1 MKLGLEG
8 KLAFVS
14 GGSRGIGLAIARAF
28 LAEGAC
34 VAITGRDVASLEAA
48 RGALERDFP
57 NAKLAAIAADMAD
70 ENAVARALDQAE
82 RDIGPVHAAVANAGT
97 GKSAPGFAISR
108 ADWSASL
115 DANLL
120 TGALLASA
128 VLPRLVARKAGS
140 LTFISSI
147 AGLEALGAPTPYSA
161 AKAGL
166 EAAMRSYSRL
176 AGPDGVRVNSVAPGN
191 VLFPGGS
198 WEEKLS
204 QQKGS
209 VEAMIRAQVPLTRF
223 ASPEEIADM
232 VIFLASER
240 ASFVTGATMVVD
252 GGQTR
257 SF

>member
-1 MKLGLEG
+1 MRLGLEG
-8 KLAFVS
+8 KAAFIS

-28 LAEGAC
+28 LAEGAV
-34 VAITGRDVASLEAA
+34 VAITGRDAASLEAA
-48 RGALERDFP
+48 RGALGREFP
-57 NAKLAAIAADMAD
+57 GTKLAAIAADMAD
-70 ENAVARALDQAE
+70 ENAVTRALDQAE
-82 RDIGPVHAAVANAGT
+82 KDVGPTYAAVASAGT
-97 GKSAPGFAISR
+97 GKSVPSFAISR
-108 ADWSASL
+108 TDWSASL

-147 AGLEALGAPTPYSA
+147 AGLEALGAPIPYSA
-161 AKAGL
+161 AKAGV
-166 EAAMRSYSRL
+166 EAAMRCYARL
-176 AGPDGVRVNSVAPGN
+176 VGPDQVRVNSVAPGN

-198 WEEKLS
+198 WEKKLS
-204 QQKGS
+204 QQKDR
-209 VEAMIRAQVPLTRF
+209 VEAMIRTQVPLARF